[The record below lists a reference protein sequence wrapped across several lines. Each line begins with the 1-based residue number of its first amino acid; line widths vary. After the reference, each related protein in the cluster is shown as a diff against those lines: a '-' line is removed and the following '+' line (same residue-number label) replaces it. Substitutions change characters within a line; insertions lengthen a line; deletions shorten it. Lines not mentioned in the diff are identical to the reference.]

1 MSTLLTVII
10 EFFKTGLFAVGGGLA
25 TIPFLQDMAVRYGW
39 FDLETLSTMIAVSE
53 STPGPIGI
61 NMATYVG
68 YITLGPIGGVIST
81 LSLVAPS
88 IIVIIIIAN
97 MLDKFKESKV
107 VKQVF
112 NGIRP
117 FVVGLIV
124 AATLDLFLSTLF
136 NLDMLFSIKMFSWL
150 SILIFGLMLFAY
162 NKFKINP
169 ILVIVIGAIIGI
181 VLQL

>member
-1 MSTLLTVII
+1 MSTWLKVII

-25 TIPFLQDMAVRYGW
+25 TIPFLQDMAVKYGW

-68 YITLGPIGGVIST
+68 YITLGPIGGIIST